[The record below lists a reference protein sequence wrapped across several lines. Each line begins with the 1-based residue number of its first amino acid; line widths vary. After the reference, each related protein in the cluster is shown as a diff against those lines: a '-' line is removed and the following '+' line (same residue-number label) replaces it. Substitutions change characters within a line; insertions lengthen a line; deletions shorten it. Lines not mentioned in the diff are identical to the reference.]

1 MRLHF
6 EWDTKKAA
14 SNLRK
19 HKVIFAEAVEVFR
32 DPLALTIFDDDHSEG
47 EDRWVTLG
55 QIRDRRLVVV
65 INTWHEENSNY
76 IRVRIISARLAT
88 VHELKQYE
96 G

>member
-1 MRLHF
+1 MHLHF

-19 HKVIFAEAVEVFR
+19 HKVSFTEAVEVFR
-32 DPLALTIFDDDHSEG
+32 DPLALTIFDEDHSEG

-55 QIRDRRLVVV
+55 QIRGRRLVVV
-65 INTWHEENSNY
+65 INTWHEENSNF
-76 IRVRIISARLAT
+76 IRIRIISARLAT
-88 VHELKQYE
+88 AHELKQYE